1 MRALSKQSLR
11 FYRSRPDQGGDIWL
25 DAWIYASNLTKY
37 EIDNK
42 NQKEKDMMQGDD
54 KQFAH
59 WIMNDA
65 RKYGVNGRRFR

>member
-1 MRALSKQSLR
+1 MV
-11 FYRSRPDQGGDIWL
+11 
-25 DAWIYASNLTKY
+25 NY

-65 RKYGVNGRRFR
+65 KKYGVNGRKYR